1 MSRLAPSHK
10 PRQKIKKISARTNDG
25 IWQEFPLVYFLW
37 PARNSV
43 SQKIVL
49 LLILIFVGLFRWAA
63 GLWGYSGYQKPPQF
77 GDYEAQRHWMEVT
90 TQLPI
95 SQWYFHD
102 LEWWGL
108 DYPPLTAYHS
118 WLLGKLGCL
127 INADWFALY
136 TSRGSDDPNL
146 KTYMRATVI
155 MSEYLIYIPAII
167 FFVQTSK
174 RAQGAHSWSANIALT
189 AILLQPA
196 TILIDHVHF
205 QFNNVM
211 LGFVV
216 ASMSCILAGK
226 MKWGCFLFVLA
237 LAFKQM
243 ALFYAP
249 AIFAYLLGICIYPNF
264 NIRQFI
270 GISITTLASIFLI
283 LLPLIIG
290 SLYDAYHGIEVQ
302 PGISNKHVPWPIFT
316 EYSSLIDSHAWYFP
330 VILQIV
336 QVLHRIFPFAR
347 GLFEDKVANF
357 WCALNIVV
365 KFHTYPLVLLQRASF
380 LATLAAII
388 PPCLV
393 ILLKPKMVAL
403 PLAISTT
410 AWAFFLFG
418 FQVHEKSI
426 LLPLMPMTLLL
437 AGSHGMSEGIRAWV
451 GFANILGVWTMFPL
465 LQRVHLRVPYF
476 ILSGLWM
483 YLLGLPV
490 NLTTLDFKG
499 RSSVTVGL
507 FTSVVHT
514 LYYLLIGF
522 WHIVEAFFTPPL
534 NKPDLWT
541 VVNVEIGATGFF
553 LCYMWCLW
561 NLVKMCGLVNPSSTI
576 NTQRSRH
583 KLD

>member
-1 MSRLAPSHK
+1 MPIHTPSHK
-10 PRQKIKKISARTNDG
+10 PRQKIKKISARINEENR
-25 IWQEFPLVYFLW
+25 QAFPLVYFLW

-49 LLILIFVGLFRWAA
+49 PLILIFVGLFRWAA
-63 GLWGYSGYQKPPQF
+63 GLWGYSGFQKPPQF
-77 GDYEAQRHWMEVT
+77 GDYEAQRHWMEIT

-95 SQWYFHD
+95 LQWYFHD

-118 WLLGKLGCL
+118 WLLGKIGCL

-136 TSRGSDDPNL
+136 TSRGSHDPNL

-155 MSEYLIYIPAII
+155 ISEYLIYIPAVIY
-167 FFVQTSK
+167 FVQKSK
-174 RAQGAHSWSANIALT
+174 RAQAAHSWNANIALT

-196 TILIDHVHF
+196 IILIDHVHF

-226 MKWGCFLFVLA
+226 IKWSCFFFVLA

-249 AIFAYLLGICIYPNF
+249 AISAYLLGRCIYPSF
-264 NIRQFI
+264 NLRRFV
-270 GISITTLASIFLI
+270 GISITTLASIALI
-283 LLPLIIG
+283 LLPLILG
-290 SLYDAYHGIEVQ
+290 SLYCAYHGIEAQ
-302 PGISNKHVPWPIFT
+302 PGISNKHVSLPFFA
-316 EYSSLIDSHAWYFP
+316 EYSFLIDSHAWYYP
-330 VILQIV
+330 AILQIA
-336 QVLHRIFPFAR
+336 QILHRIFPFSR

-357 WCALNIVV
+357 WCALNIAV
-365 KFHTYPLVLLQRASF
+365 KFQTYPLGLLQRASF
-380 LATLAAII
+380 LATSVAII

-393 ILLKPKMVAL
+393 ILLKPKMAAL

-418 FQVHEKSI
+418 FQIHEKSI

-437 AGSHGMSEGIRAWV
+437 AGSHGMSEQIRAWV
-451 GFANILGVWTMFPL
+451 GFANVLGVWTMFPL

-483 YLLGLPV
+483 YLLGLPP
-490 NLTTLDFKG
+490 NLTTLDSKG
-499 RSSVTVGL
+499 RSPVTAGL
-507 FTSVVHT
+507 LTSVVHT
-514 LYYLLIGF
+514 LYYLLMGF
-522 WHIVEAFFTPPL
+522 WHIVEASVSPPP

-553 LCYMWCLW
+553 LCYLWCLW
-561 NLVKMCGLVNPSSTI
+561 NLIKVCGFVNSSWTSS
-576 NTQRSRH
+576 TQRSRR
-583 KLD
+583 